1 MLFKKS
7 NSHKDQ
13 NSSEWQ
19 DTVENLE
26 KVHIK
31 KENTLYKRTR
41 MSNFGLKLNYFYQQM
56 PLWKIILITNITAVI
71 FGVIGVFFVKNVGIY
86 NFGLAAFGQAGA
98 KILVVSIAGQVDGT
112 VLNLIDQ
119 FVFWVAYV
127 ILSIPIFIFGYKKVG
142 KLFTNLTILFL
153 VVSSLVSFGIGMIPG
168 AGSTYII
175 GDFSNKAVKAAL
187 PEAYQSLSG
196 LVPLLWDSYS
206 SGSVLALMLYAIV
219 YGVLLAYVFAIIQI
233 IGGTAGVTGVIGE
246 WYANAKQKSFGSISG
261 YMNIAIMIVAVLVGS
276 WLPGSILLSKVDPSL
291 VVQNKSIMGLTDSQ
305 VTEFTRQA
313 EALKAK
319 VWHAELY
326 FSPNFIATFLVNV
339 VYIGVLDK
347 LFPKFK
353 LVRVQIFTKNAAKVK
368 EIITSDK
375 KIVTGMTIF
384 RATGGYEGKDI
395 DVITSVALFRHVLRI
410 IKDVR
415 KVDKDA
421 FISISDIKSIDGS
434 IYLPQ
439 DKF

>member
-1 MLFKKS
+1 MIFKKS

-31 KENTLYKRTR
+31 KENTLYKRTK

-56 PLWKIILITNITAVI
+56 PLWKIIWITNITAVI
-71 FGVIGVFFVKNVGIY
+71 FGIIGVFFVKNVGIY

-98 KILVVSIAGQVDGT
+98 KILVVSIAEQVDGT

-187 PEAYQSLSG
+187 PEEYQSLSG

-219 YGVLLAYVFAIIQI
+219 YGVLLSYVFAIIQI

-246 WYANAKQKSFGSISG
+246 WYANTKQKSFGSISG

-276 WLPGSILLSKVDPSL
+276 WLPGSILLSKVQPSL
-291 VVQNKSIMGLTDSQ
+291 VAQNKSIMGLTDSQ

-313 EALKAK
+313 EALKTK
-319 VWHAELY
+319 IWHAELY
-326 FSPNFIATFLVNV
+326 FSPNFIATLLVNV

-353 LVRVQIFTKNAAKVK
+353 LVRVQIFTKNAPKVK
-368 EIITSDK
+368 EIITGDK

-384 RATGGYEGKDI
+384 KATGGYEGKDI
-395 DVITSVALFRHVLRI
+395 DVITSIALFRHVLRI

-421 FISISDIKSIDGS
+421 FISISDIKSIDGL
-434 IYLPQ
+434 IYLPE